1 MVKYPPQNTNS
12 REKLTSKRTEGCT
25 QKGPKKRNLTGKSC
39 KKIQKEMINNTHQ
52 RQKEWAIGY
61 LSEQEGQ
68 C

>member
-1 MVKYPPQNTNS
+1 MINKSVKRAKKAKFN
-12 REKLTSKRTEGCT
+12 RKR
-25 QKGPKKRNLTGKSC
+25 C
-39 KKIQKEMINNTHQ
+39 KKIQKEMINNTYQ